1 MVTLGLV
8 VYPPVA
14 HEQDTPPAGAAAQG
28 EGDQPL
34 GEEEAMVL
42 NFERADIREVIHSLA
57 SALGI
62 SYTID
67 PRIEGQ
73 VTIRTTGKIARED
86 LFPLLNQ
93 ILRNNGIAMV
103 KSGDIWQILPVAEA
117 KTRAIIPR
125 TAASRQRALSD
136 DSFVIEIVHV
146 DHVSSDEMANILQ
159 PFVTPGGDVLSYPR
173 ANLLVITD
181 LDSNVARLRDLKDT
195 FDSDVF
201 RDLKT
206 RVFKVKEADPEE
218 ITTELLTVLAP
229 YGVAGTGTADNPGSV
244 YIVPLVRLNS
254 IVAVAF
260 DPSIFSEIERWL
272 KILDIPPEEGAGRQT
287 FVYSVENA
295 KAADLAAV
303 LNELFGGGAGGG
315 GGGGARRPGAPPAG
329 VGLFG

>member
-125 TAASRQRALSD
+125 TAAARQLALSD
-136 DSFVIEIVHV
+136 DIFVIEIAHV

-173 ANLLVITD
+173 ANVVVVTD
-181 LDSNVARLRDLKDT
+181 LQSNVERLRDLAAT
-195 FDSDVF
+195 FDVDVF
-201 RDLKT
+201 RNLRS
-206 RVFKVKEADPEE
+206 RVYKVTNGDPEE
-218 ITTELLTVLAP
+218 LANEILGILAP
-229 YGVAGTGTADNPGSV
+229 YGVGGDGEGDV
-244 YIVPLVRLNS
+244 YIAPLTRLS
-254 IVAVAF
+254 SLIVFALDPAVF
-260 DPSIFSEIERWL
+260 GEVERWL
-272 KILDIPPEEGAGRQT
+272 RMLDIPPEESAGRQT

-295 KAADLAAV
+295 KAVDLA
-303 LNELFGGGAGGG
+303 
-315 GGGGARRPGAPPAG
+315 
-329 VGLFG
+329 